1 MVEGAAPAPPPTIIA
16 LAVNKAEEAQ
26 VAVPL
31 KYGTPPDV
39 PATVRARVPAVVMGD
54 PETEIRPPVN
64 DCATLVTVP
73 DPDTVVHVG
82 APAPPDVSTWPAV
95 PADVNAYAVPVP

>member
-1 MVEGAAPAPPPTIIA
+1 MMA
-16 LAVNKAEEAQ
+16 LAVKTPDEAQ
-26 VAVPL
+26 VVEPL

-39 PATVRARVPAVVMGD
+39 PATVRAKVPDVVTGD
-54 PETEIRPPVN
+54 PETEIKPPVN